1 MTIREFLEMATDTT
15 TENIVLYN
23 YEEQENFYDGKI
35 DTLIENVDE
44 NPESDLAA
52 ILNSELQQWD
62 VCDGKLNINF
72 EWLDIYIYALYIIKT
87 KINIWI
93 LYSIRLKCG

>member
-15 TENIVLYN
+15 TENIVLYS
-23 YEEQENFYDGKI
+23 YEEQKNFYDGKI

-72 EWLDIYIYALYIIKT
+72 
-87 KINIWI
+87 
-93 LYSIRLKCG
+93 

>member
-1 MTIREFLEMATDTT
+1 MYWRSNRVTIREFLEMATDTT

-23 YEEQENFYDGKI
+23 YEEQGNFYDGKI

-72 EWLDIYIYALYIIKT
+72 ELLDIADKLIYSK
-87 KINIWI
+87 
-93 LYSIRLKCG
+93 

>member
-23 YEEQENFYDGKI
+23 YEEQGNFYYGKI

-72 EWLDIYIYALYIIKT
+72 EWRDIADKLIYSK
-87 KINIWI
+87 
-93 LYSIRLKCG
+93 

>member
-1 MTIREFLEMATDTT
+1 MIIREFLEMATDTT

-44 NPESDLAA
+44 NPESGLAA

-72 EWLDIYIYALYIIKT
+72 
-87 KINIWI
+87 
-93 LYSIRLKCG
+93 

>member
-1 MTIREFLEMATDTT
+1 MTIREFLEMATDTA

-23 YEEQENFYDGKI
+23 YEEQENFYDGEI

-44 NPESDLAA
+44 NPGSELAA

-62 VCDGKLNINF
+62 VYGGKLNINF
-72 EWLDIYIYALYIIKT
+72 EWLDIYDNNPEL
-87 KINIWI
+87 
-93 LYSIRLKCG
+93 LKRHLNE

>member
-15 TENIVLYN
+15 MENIVLYS

-62 VCDGKLNINF
+62 VFDGKLNINF
-72 EWLDIYIYALYIIKT
+72 
-87 KINIWI
+87 
-93 LYSIRLKCG
+93 

>member
-15 TENIVLYN
+15 TENILLYS

-72 EWLDIYIYALYIIKT
+72 
-87 KINIWI
+87 
-93 LYSIRLKCG
+93 

>member
-52 ILNSELQQWD
+52 ILNSEL
-62 VCDGKLNINF
+62 
-72 EWLDIYIYALYIIKT
+72 
-87 KINIWI
+87 
-93 LYSIRLKCG
+93 

>member
-15 TENIVLYN
+15 TENIVLYS

-44 NPESDLAA
+44 NLESDLAA

-72 EWLDIYIYALYIIKT
+72 
-87 KINIWI
+87 
-93 LYSIRLKCG
+93 

>member
-15 TENIVLYN
+15 TENIVFYS

-44 NPESDLAA
+44 NPKSDLAA

-72 EWLDIYIYALYIIKT
+72 
-87 KINIWI
+87 
-93 LYSIRLKCG
+93 

>member
-1 MTIREFLEMATDTT
+1 MTIREFLKMATDTT

-23 YEEQENFYDGKI
+23 YEEQGNFYDGKI

-72 EWLDIYIYALYIIKT
+72 EWRDIADKLIYSK
-87 KINIWI
+87 
-93 LYSIRLKCG
+93 

>member
-23 YEEQENFYDGKI
+23 CEKQGNFYDGKI

-72 EWLDIYIYALYIIKT
+72 
-87 KINIWI
+87 
-93 LYSIRLKCG
+93 

>member
-1 MTIREFLEMATDTT
+1 MRI
-15 TENIVLYN
+15 YS
-23 YEEQENFYDGKI
+23 

-44 NPESDLAA
+44 NPKSDLAA

-72 EWLDIYIYALYIIKT
+72 EWRDIADKLIYSK
-87 KINIWI
+87 
-93 LYSIRLKCG
+93 

>member
-72 EWLDIYIYALYIIKT
+72 EWFDIYDNNPEL
-87 KINIWI
+87 
-93 LYSIRLKCG
+93 LKRHLNE

>member
-15 TENIVLYN
+15 TENIVLYS

-62 VCDGKLNINF
+62 VCDGKLNLNF
-72 EWLDIYIYALYIIKT
+72 
-87 KINIWI
+87 
-93 LYSIRLKCG
+93 

>member
-15 TENIVLYN
+15 TGNIVLYN
-23 YEEQENFYDGKI
+23 YEEQENFYDGEI

-44 NPESDLAA
+44 HPESELAV

-62 VCDGKLNINF
+62 VCGGKLNINF
-72 EWLDIYIYALYIIKT
+72 EWLDIYDNNPEL
-87 KINIWI
+87 
-93 LYSIRLKCG
+93 LKRHLNE

>member
-1 MTIREFLEMATDTT
+1 VTIREFLEMATDTT

-23 YEEQENFYDGKI
+23 YEEQGNFYDGKI

-72 EWLDIYIYALYIIKT
+72 ELLDIADKLIYSK
-87 KINIWI
+87 
-93 LYSIRLKCG
+93 

>member
-23 YEEQENFYDGKI
+23 YEEQGNFYDGKI

-72 EWLDIYIYALYIIKT
+72 ELLDIADKLIYSK
-87 KINIWI
+87 
-93 LYSIRLKCG
+93 

>member
-1 MTIREFLEMATDTT
+1 MTIREFLKMATDTT

-23 YEEQENFYDGKI
+23 YEEQGIFYDGKI

-62 VCDGKLNINF
+62 VCDEKLNINF
-72 EWLDIYIYALYIIKT
+72 EWRDIADKLIYSK
-87 KINIWI
+87 
-93 LYSIRLKCG
+93 

>member
-15 TENIVLYN
+15 TENIVLYS

-72 EWLDIYIYALYIIKT
+72 
-87 KINIWI
+87 
-93 LYSIRLKCG
+93 

>member
-1 MTIREFLEMATDTT
+1 MSIIMMIWRNNRMTIREFLEMATDTT
-15 TENIVLYN
+15 TENIILYN
-23 YEEQENFYDGKI
+23 YEEQGNFYAGKI

-44 NPESDLAA
+44 NPKSDLTA

-72 EWLDIYIYALYIIKT
+72 
-87 KINIWI
+87 
-93 LYSIRLKCG
+93 